1 MEQKRFDPS
10 KLDRLNAPERIK
22 NFPVLEIMDQLQ
34 LNNPQL
40 VVDLG
45 AGTAFYSIPIAE
57 KFKDCKVIATDISDI
72 MIEWMKEHVI
82 PNFPNIQTLK
92 MEDQILDIQ
101 DQSVDLLFMVNLHH
115 ELNSPELTL
124 KESFRVLKYG
134 GYIAI
139 SDWRKE
145 PSEKG
150 PSFEL
155 RYETETVLKQIQTTG
170 FEIISCKTNYPDNFV
185 IIGKKSNILHLLT
198 EN

>member
-82 PNFPNIQTLK
+82 PYFPNIQTLK
-92 MEDQILDIQ
+92 MLDHTLDIP
-101 DQSVDLLFMVNLHH
+101 DQSVDFLFMVNLHH
-115 ELNSPELTL
+115 ELDSPELTL
-124 KESFRVLKYG
+124 QESYRVIKNI

-155 RYETETVLKQIQTTG
+155 RYETEKVIDQLISNGFQLVSCQTD
-170 FEIISCKTNYPDNFV
+170 YPDNFV
-185 IIGKKSNILHLLT
+185 IIGKKI
-198 EN
+198 